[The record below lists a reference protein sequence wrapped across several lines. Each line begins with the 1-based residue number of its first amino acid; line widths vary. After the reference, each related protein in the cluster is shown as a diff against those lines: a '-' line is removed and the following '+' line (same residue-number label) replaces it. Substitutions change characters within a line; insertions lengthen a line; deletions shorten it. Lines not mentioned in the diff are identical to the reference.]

1 MKFSGNAFNVSSFWV
16 LGKIKRNR
24 WEPEIMKVSHGGTP
38 DLSGK
43 PYTSLRSL
51 FRMRQTLQECWVF
64 EQTDHA
70 NSAANPWPPKQ
81 ESSEPA
87 HKQIPHAHSQ
97 VSWLK
102 CAKWLAGSLPGWPAR
117 RPRGV
122 LPSSLKHT
130 FRSKEQRET
139 RQWKGASHPPC
150 RGQPI
155 SVERVILLQDNKRY
169 ITPFVLQRCSLQ
181 NPWPNANPFL

>member
-64 EQTDHA
+64 EQTDRT
-70 NSAANPWPPKQ
+70 NSAANPWPPQ
-81 ESSEPA
+81 TRIFRTSTQTDPTR
-87 HKQIPHAHSQ
+87 SQ
-97 VSWLK
+97 
-102 CAKWLAGSLPGWPAR
+102 P
-117 RPRGV
+117 GV
-122 LPSSLKHT
+122 LVKVCKMTSKQPTLQGDLEVFSPLLWSRLSEVRNRERQGNEKVHHT
-130 FRSKEQRET
+130 
-139 RQWKGASHPPC
+139 
-150 RGQPI
+150 
-155 SVERVILLQDNKRY
+155 LLAE
-169 ITPFVLQRCSLQ
+169 
-181 NPWPNANPFL
+181 ANPFL

>member
-1 MKFSGNAFNVSSFWV
+1 MWAVSGCWAKSSGTRGSQRSWRWAMEGLQTCLGSPIPPCIVFSGWDKHYKNAGCLN
-16 LGKIKRNR
+16 K
-24 WEPEIMKVSHGGTP
+24 
-38 DLSGK
+38 
-43 PYTSLRSL
+43 
-51 FRMRQTLQECWVF
+51 QTMQIPLLIPG
-64 EQTDHA
+64 H
-70 NSAANPWPPKQ
+70 PKQ

-122 LPSSLKHT
+122 LPSSLKQT

-169 ITPFVLQRCSLQ
+169 ITPFVLQCCSLQ
-181 NPWPNANPFL
+181 SPWPNANPFL